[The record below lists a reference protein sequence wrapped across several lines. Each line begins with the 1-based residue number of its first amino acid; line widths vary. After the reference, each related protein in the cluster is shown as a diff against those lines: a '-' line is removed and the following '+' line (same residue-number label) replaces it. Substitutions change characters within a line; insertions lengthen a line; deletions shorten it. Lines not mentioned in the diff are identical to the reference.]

1 MEFSQ
6 QYYVSNVLVI
16 QVRSQDFSWSE
27 GKGGGGAYIKTRN
40 QIIINELYA
49 TQLLKTHEAEFQPT
63 DY

>member
-16 QVRSQDFSWSE
+16 QVRSQDFSWRE
-27 GKGGGGAYIKTRN
+27 GGGGAYIKTRN

-49 TQLLKTHEAEFQPT
+49 IQLLKTHEAEFQPT